1 MKLIAFYLPQ
11 FHSIPEN
18 DNEWGKDF
26 TEWTNTKKAQP
37 LFRTHYQPREPLNDD
52 YYCLLDRSVM
62 TRQMKLAKKYG
73 IDGFCFYHYWFC
85 GKKVL
90 EKPAELLLDNKEADL
105 PFCFS
110 WANEHWTKTWHGAK
124 GEKEVFIRQTYG
136 EKKDWIEHIEY
147 LLDFFR
153 DERYIKIHNRP
164 MLLVLNLDKIPCAQ
178 EMFATWNQILVENGF
193 DGLYLVDTLKWNRR
207 KQMIAQA
214 TVDFEP
220 FRSMNALREGQGWIK
235 KVWTS
240 YINQNKFIE
249 KIQGINYF
257 RNCKFSYKE
266 LEENAINKEHTKNEF
281 RGIFVD
287 YDDTPRRNRRATVTR
302 GSSPK
307 NFGEYLYQTLEKSK
321 KENSDYIFINA
332 WNEWGEGAYLEA
344 DKRYGYA
351 YLKKIR
357 EMKGMF

>member
-26 TEWTNTKKAQP
+26 TEWTNTKKARP
-37 LFRTHYQPREPLNDD
+37 LFWTHYQPREPLNDD
-52 YYCLLDRSVM
+52 YYCLLDENVM
-62 TRQMKLAKKYG
+62 KRQMRLAKKYG

-90 EKPAELLLDNKEADL
+90 EKPVELLLGNKEADL

-124 GEKEVFIRQTYG
+124 GEKEIFIRQTYG
-136 EKKDWIEHIEY
+136 NKKDWIEHIEY
-147 LLDFFR
+147 LIDFFK
-153 DERYIKIHNRP
+153 DDRYIKINNKP
-164 MLLVLNLDKIPCAQ
+164 MLLVLNLDKIGCAK
-178 EMFATWNQILVENGF
+178 EMFSLWNQILEKNGF
-193 DGLYLVDTLKWNRR
+193 DGLYLVDTLKWDR
-207 KQMIAQA
+207 KRNNLAQA

-220 FRSMNALREGQGWIK
+220 GRSINSLEEKRGWMRKLLDNTIRK
-235 KVWTS
+235 SRFVG
-240 YINQNKFIE
+240 
-249 KIQGINYF
+249 KIQWINLIM
-257 RNCKFSYKE
+257 NCKYSYRD
-266 LEENAINKEHTKNEF
+266 LEENAINKEHKKNEF

-287 YDDTPRRNRRATVTR
+287 YDETPRRNKRARVVR
-302 GSSPK
+302 GSNPE
-307 NFGEYLYQTLEKSK
+307 NFGKYLCKTMEKSK
-321 KENSDYIFINA
+321 KENNEFVFINA

-344 DKRYGYA
+344 DKRYGYS

-357 EMKGMF
+357 NAKGM